1 MLELERATIAL
12 EEQRDIT
19 SNIVKLEQ
27 EIEVLKSKSDEVQ
40 DQSRNEVDSLKITI
54 SKMNTDMLQC
64 KHDIKV
70 QKQLVNNNIK
80 INELIQL
87 MESYKQQMEMIF
99 EQNTRDI
106 TEKMNRVQNK
116 CNDAVSKCDSTLRK
130 YDMCKNAMMSADVR
144 VSKLQE

>member
-1 MLELERATIAL
+1 M
-12 EEQRDIT
+12 
-19 SNIVKLEQ
+19 S
-27 EIEVLKSKSDEVQ
+27 
-40 DQSRNEVDSLKITI
+40 
-54 SKMNTDMLQC
+54 TDMLQC

-106 TEKMNRVQNK
+106 TEKMNRLQNK
-116 CNDAVSKCDSTLRK
+116 CSDAVSKCDSTLRK

-144 VSKLQE
+144 VSQLQEQIQIVIDTQDEFKQLSTFLPRIDFLEKEQRQSRIMLEENVNW